1 MAEVQYFSRQ
11 NDGPITHVIW
21 SAVPPAVSRA
31 IDGLHN
37 NGWHTSLLG
46 RSAPIM
52 GVSTAT
58 GAYALVLVVAFLCGY
73 ALGARHGPAFR
84 QGAAK
89 KVGPA
94 PAPAPPVRAACTP
107 PPLPTHAPGSQE
119 DHEAVLR

>member
-1 MAEVQYFSRQ
+1 
-11 NDGPITHVIW
+11 
-21 SAVPPAVSRA
+21 
-31 IDGLHN
+31 
-37 NGWHTSLLG
+37 
-46 RSAPIM
+46 M

-119 DHEAVLR
+119 DHEAVLRWANHTYGINIRQATLFALMCSLEWKG

>member
-1 MAEVQYFSRQ
+1 
-11 NDGPITHVIW
+11 
-21 SAVPPAVSRA
+21 
-31 IDGLHN
+31 
-37 NGWHTSLLG
+37 
-46 RSAPIM
+46 M

-119 DHEAVLR
+119 DHEAVLRWASNIICMYSYKTKEERIAISKARRTAARAAAEGA